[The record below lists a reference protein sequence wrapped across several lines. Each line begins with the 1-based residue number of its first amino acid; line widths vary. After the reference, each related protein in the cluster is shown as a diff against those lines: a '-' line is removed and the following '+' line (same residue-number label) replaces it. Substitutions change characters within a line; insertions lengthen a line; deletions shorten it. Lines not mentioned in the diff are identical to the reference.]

1 MSAPYTSHLY
11 ITIIIS
17 ISADL
22 GDLDR
27 QDVPALGG
35 GAEAVEAAQGGVGVA
50 ELLQL
55 LPQPGVGVVLLPGH
69 SRAPPLEQY
78 CCLSCEG

>member
-1 MSAPYTSHLY
+1 MSAPCTSHHY

-17 ISADL
+17 ISGYL

-27 QDVPALGG
+27 QDVPALAG

-69 SRAPPLEQY
+69 NRAPPLEQY
-78 CCLSCEG
+78 CCLRCED